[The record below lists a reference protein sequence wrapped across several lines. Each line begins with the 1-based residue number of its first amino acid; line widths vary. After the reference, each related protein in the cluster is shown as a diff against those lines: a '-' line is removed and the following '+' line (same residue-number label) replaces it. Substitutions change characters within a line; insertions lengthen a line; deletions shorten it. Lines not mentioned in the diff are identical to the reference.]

1 MKTMRKRV
9 LDIVC
14 IAAGA
19 ALLAAVYAAP
29 LFVKGTE

>member
-1 MKTMRKRV
+1 MLRKRV

-19 ALLAAVYAAP
+19 ALIAAVYAAP
-29 LFVKGTE
+29 LFVKGTK

>member
-1 MKTMRKRV
+1 MLRKRV

-19 ALLAAVYAAP
+19 ALVAAVYAAP
-29 LFVKGTE
+29 LFVKGTK

>member
-1 MKTMRKRV
+1 MLRKV
-9 LDIVC
+9 ILDIVC

-19 ALLAAVYAAP
+19 ALAAAVYAAP

>member
-1 MKTMRKRV
+1 MLRKRV

-19 ALLAAVYAAP
+19 ALVAAVYAAP

>member
-1 MKTMRKRV
+1 MLRRKV

-19 ALLAAVYAAP
+19 ALVAAVYAAP
-29 LFVKGTE
+29 LFVKGTK

>member
-1 MKTMRKRV
+1 MLRKRV
-9 LDIVC
+9 LDIFC

-19 ALLAAVYAAP
+19 ALVAAVYAAP

>member
-1 MKTMRKRV
+1 MLRKTI

-19 ALLAAVYAAP
+19 ALVAAVYAAP

>member
-1 MKTMRKRV
+1 MIRKKV

-19 ALLAAVYAAP
+19 ALVAAVYAAP